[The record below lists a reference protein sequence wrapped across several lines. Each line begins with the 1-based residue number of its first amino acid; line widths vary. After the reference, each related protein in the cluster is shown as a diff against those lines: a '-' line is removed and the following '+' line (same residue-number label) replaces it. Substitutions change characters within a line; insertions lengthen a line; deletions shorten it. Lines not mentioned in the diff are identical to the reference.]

1 MSLEPEQTGG
11 SDFGI
16 ALSIHSEHGLL
27 HGKLL
32 LVPAARGF
40 VVLAHDTKRLDAR
53 DDRLANAFRQAGFS
67 TLSVDLISSHEENFP
82 DIHNNVPLLARRL
95 IDFLGLIKLRMQMG
109 ELPTLPIGLF
119 AANATTPVAVR
130 VAALRDHDIAAL
142 VCRGGLIDLAGVLYL
157 RTLASPLLVLAE
169 ESDIQHIVSST
180 RALQEVTCRH
190 ELQKIPEIGIDYAVS
205 AGFASL
211 AQAACGWFGEQF
223 DQSPPE
229 SQRTRDELAGKIE

>member
-1 MSLEPEQTGG
+1 MNTEGMETPA

-27 HGKLL
+27 HGKLML
-32 LVPAARGF
+32 QTAARGL

-53 DDRLANAFRQAGFS
+53 DDLLAKFLRQAGYS

-109 ELPTLPIGLF
+109 ELATVPIGLF
-119 AANATTPVAVR
+119 AANTTTPVAVR

-142 VCRGGLIDLAGVLYL
+142 VCLGGLIDLAGVLYL
-157 RTLASPLLVLAE
+157 RTLAAPLLTVVE
-169 ESDIQHIVSST
+169 DSDTQHIASST
-180 RALQEVTCRH
+180 RALREVACRH
-190 ELQKIPEIGIDYAVS
+190 ALRQIPEIGIDYATS
-205 AGFASL
+205 EGIASL
-211 AQAACGWFGEQF
+211 VKATCDWF
-223 DQSPPE
+223 
-229 SQRTRDELAGKIE
+229 DEAFAPVATDKL